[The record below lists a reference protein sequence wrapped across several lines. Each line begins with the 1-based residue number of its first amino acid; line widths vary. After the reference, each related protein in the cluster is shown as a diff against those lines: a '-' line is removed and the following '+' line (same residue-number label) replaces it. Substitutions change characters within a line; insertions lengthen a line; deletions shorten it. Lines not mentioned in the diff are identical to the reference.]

1 MPTDKQ
7 TKQKQNNQ
15 FLLNSVR
22 KLDKINNV
30 EVEVEGNIQE
40 VINNPIEWA
49 EKQVE
54 KFIIENQDK
63 YFEAKKLGEGFW
75 NDIRSKR

>member
-1 MPTDKQ
+1 M
-7 TKQKQNNQ
+7 
-15 FLLNSVR
+15 
-22 KLDKINNV
+22 
-30 EVEVEGNIQE
+30 EVVLKGNIKE

>member
-1 MPTDKQ
+1 M
-7 TKQKQNNQ
+7 
-15 FLLNSVR
+15 LNSVR
-22 KLDKINNV
+22 KLDKINDI
-30 EVEVEGNIQE
+30 EVELDGNIQE
-40 VINNPIEWA
+40 VIKNPIEWA

-75 NDIRSKR
+75 NDIRAKN